1 MAQAIAQQTRQRRRR
16 RSIKVKIQRPRPLAT
31 PPSRSDC
38 IDGHLNYAHIV
49 KRAFANW
56 AIFEKLC
63 KKKRRKKAYW
73 SCGSLR
79 ATPPFPPSVLSPHG
93 VGKKLRNFLLMLRHK
108 QRRRPKAAQ
117 LVSNLSWAVDDVATV
132 AAKRRQTKGKRQC
145 AVELATYLRTARR
158 ANPTPL
164 TALAPLSHP
173 STHNSTHTGASLRHM
188 RGANVKYI
196 KKGSTTTACETPLGG
211 QRLATFPLLFLLLPL
226 PLLIVLCSRPCRV
239 FDYHARL
246 HAKQRNFRHAC
257 RQSKPPATLFVFVQA
272 IRRGVKGRHG
282 DGGGVDHS
290 SMGPSRARASSKKNR
305 TKSHLTGVVS
315 GHQHHANI
323 SHVANCRARVATRV
337 CQWPRSGGTLVCAM
351 HLGVEMI

>member
-108 QRRRPKAAQ
+108 QRRRRKAAQ

-196 KKGSTTTACETPLGG
+196 KKRKHDDGMWNSPRRAATGNLPPALPPPPSPPPHCPLLASLPRVWLPRAVTRKTTQFSACMPPVEAACDPLRLCAGYQARG
-211 QRLATFPLLFLLLPL
+211 QRAARWRGRGGPQ
-226 PLLIVLCSRPCRV
+226 
-239 FDYHARL
+239 FDGAKSCARE
-246 HAKQRNFRHAC
+246 Q
-257 RQSKPPATLFVFVQA
+257 QE
-272 IRRGVKGRHG
+272 
-282 DGGGVDHS
+282 
-290 SMGPSRARASSKKNR
+290 
-305 TKSHLTGVVS
+305 KSHKIPLD
-315 GHQHHANI
+315 
-323 SHVANCRARVATRV
+323 R
-337 CQWPRSGGTLVCAM
+337 RS
-351 HLGVEMI
+351 